1 MRRLLVPAVLC
12 AVLLAACGPRGATR
26 PETEPAADVRPGADG
41 SFWLTEGR
49 SADLGGSFRLTLVI
63 LADSRCPANVMCV
76 WAGEAAVVVGPS
88 HPNMRFA
95 PDTLRLGSGPN
106 ARVDTARAGPHR
118 LVLREVQPYPGT
130 EAEGAP
136 RAPRRARFERLR

>member
-1 MRRLLVPAVLC
+1 MRRLLVPAVF
-12 AVLLAACGPRGATR
+12 AMLLAACGPRPGVR
-26 PETEPAADVRPGADG
+26 PEAETTADVRPGADG
-41 SFWLTEGR
+41 GFWLAEGR
-49 SADLGGSFRLTLVI
+49 SADLGGSFRLTLVT
-63 LADSRCPANVMCV
+63 LADSRCPANATCV

-118 LVLREVQPYPGT
+118 VVLREVQPYPGT